1 MHGEFMVPFNHLAEN
16 SGSFIQRDNVQ
27 LIKQQKLTKLKKL
40 PLIAALNLQIPPAN
54 FFLKKIIIRH
64 SGRTEQM

>member
-1 MHGEFMVPFNHLAEN
+1 MVPFSRLTEN

-40 PLIAALNLQIPPAN
+40 PLIAALNL
-54 FFLKKIIIRH
+54 
-64 SGRTEQM
+64 